1 MSEPLQNLIEK
12 IKKEGVEQAEDL
24 SRSIEAAAHKKA
36 QQIIAQAQKE
46 ADEIITSAQQQQQ
59 KLSQTTHIALK
70 QASRDMILNL
80 RKEIN
85 ATLQKIITLD
95 VKTSLTAQ
103 NLAAI
108 IGDAVCGYLKNAPA
122 DQGVVIGVSPDD
134 FKKLRDGFLAELKDR
149 CKQPL
154 VLQPG
159 ENISGGFT
167 ISFDGG
173 KSFFDFTDESLAA
186 YLAASVHVDLA
197 ELIKE
202 ARLP

>member
-1 MSEPLQNLIEK
+1 MSEPLQDLIEK
-12 IKKEGVEQAEDL
+12 IKKSLKEEILDGDPKYVKL
-24 SRSIEAAAHKKA
+24 A
-36 QQIIAQAQKE
+36 QV
-46 ADEIITSAQQQQQ
+46 
-59 KLSQTTHIALK
+59 THIALK

-85 ATLQKIITLD
+85 ATLQKIVTLN
-95 VKTSLTAQ
+95 VKTALTPQ

-108 IGDAVCGYLKNAPA
+108 IGDAVCGYLKNAPTA
-122 DQGVVIGVSPDD
+122 QGVVVGVAPDD
-134 FKKLRDGFLAELKDR
+134 FKKLQEQFLAQLIER
-149 CKQPL
+149 CQQPL
-154 VLQPG
+154 TLKPG

-186 YLAASVHVDLA
+186 YLSASVHEDLA
-197 ELIKE
+197 ALIKE